1 MAIDAGAPMSKIR
14 TFVQERLGC
23 VPKDLAVYERA
34 LTHPSHGRDHYQRL
48 EFLGDRVLGLVIAEW
63 LEEKF
68 PRDAE
73 GLLSHRLT
81 SLVSRATCAEV
92 GQAIGVPTVL
102 RLGKQ
107 AREDGASRSEN
118 VVGDV
123 VEALIAAIYVD
134 IGLDAARTF
143 IRTNWEEPLAALAE
157 APRHPKSL
165 LHELAEA
172 RKRRTPTYEVVQ
184 TSGPSHAPTFT
195 VRVSI
200 GSLGQAEGSGSSKQD
215 AEKAAAAS
223 LLEQLQ

>member
-1 MAIDAGAPMSKIR
+1 MSKVAAFIEQQTGVR
-14 TFVQERLGC
+14 PTNLT
-23 VPKDLAVYERA
+23 LYERA

-63 LEEKF
+63 VGERF
-68 PRDAE
+68 PTDAE

-92 GQAIGVPTVL
+92 GQAMGVGSMI
-102 RLGKQ
+102 RLGRQ
-107 AREDGASRSEN
+107 AREDGAARSEN

-123 VEALIAAIYVD
+123 VEALIAALFVD
-134 IGLDAARTF
+134 HGLDATRAFVR
-143 IRTNWEEPLAALAE
+143 RHWAGPLAALGE

-172 RKRRTPTYEVVQ
+172 KKRRSPIYEVIA

-195 VRVSI
+195 VRVSV
-200 GSLGQAEGSGSSKQD
+200 GSLGMAEGTGSSKQE
-215 AEKAAAAS
+215 AETAAAAS